1 MIKKFIKLLLYFLI
15 LIAIGIVYLSYFG
28 IETKRFNQLIR
39 DEISESNKKIDIELK
54 DVKII
59 LNLANFT
66 IGLKTEDSNILFS
79 DKKIRLKKIKTDFSI
94 ASFLSK
100 EFSINNIFIATKE
113 NNLKDIVS
121 FVRVYENTPQ
131 LLVFNQMIKGGTL
144 IADIN
149 LNFNNKGKIS
159 SDYNI
164 KGLVK
169 NGKIRLLNEEIIN
182 NINLNFDIKEKQSF
196 LKNSQIEF
204 NELKLSSKAININN
218 ERKYFS
224 FEGDVKTLESTV
236 SSKLLSIL
244 FKNNFKDL
252 SLDNITF
259 SSINNFAFK
268 INKKFKFSDINV
280 KSNINLKKLIHNK
293 KYVSLKNYIPT
304 YNNSVKLKDHTIEL
318 IFNKNQLSIEG
329 KGKFFIDKKPDEI
342 YYKIKSNKDDYDFNA
357 KIYFNNNPL
366 LIKIFDYT
374 KKEKDNSILDLEGSY
389 KKNKT
394 LIFKNIS
401 FKESKNNFLISGLGL
416 NENFKI
422 DYIDQVNLDFLND
435 RKQQNKVSLKR
446 NKKNY
451 EISGKSFDCSII
463 IDEMLKSGSK
473 SSVFDSINNFNSI
486 VKLNID
492 KTYIDE
498 VYYLNFLNGNIKFLK
513 NNIVNLNLEANF
525 SDNKRLTFTI
535 KTNENSEKITTLFSE
550 YAKPL
555 VKKYKFIKGFE
566 DGFLDFYSIK
576 KNNKSKSKLNIY
588 DFKLKEL
595 PALTKILTLAS
606 LQGIADL
613 LTGEGIRFNEFE
625 MNFNNKNNLMT
636 IDEIY
641 AIGPAISILMKGYVE
656 DDKLVSLRGT
666 LVPATTLNKIIGSI
680 PLLGDILVG
689 KKVGEG
695 VFGVSFKIK
704 GPPKD
709 LKTTVN
715 PIKTLTPRFIT
726 RTLEKIKKTN

>member
-1 MIKKFIKLLLYFLI
+1 
-15 LIAIGIVYLSYFG
+15 
-28 IETKRFNQLIR
+28 
-39 DEISESNKKIDIELK
+39 
-54 DVKII
+54 
-59 LNLANFT
+59 
-66 IGLKTEDSNILFS
+66 
-79 DKKIRLKKIKTDFSI
+79 
-94 ASFLSK
+94 
-100 EFSINNIFIATKE
+100 
-113 NNLKDIVS
+113 
-121 FVRVYENTPQ
+121 
-131 LLVFNQMIKGGTL
+131 
-144 IADIN
+144 
-149 LNFNNKGKIS
+149 
-159 SDYNI
+159 
-164 KGLVK
+164 
-169 NGKIRLLNEEIIN
+169 
-182 NINLNFDIKEKQSF
+182 
-196 LKNSQIEF
+196 
-204 NELKLSSKAININN
+204 
-218 ERKYFS
+218 
-224 FEGDVKTLESTV
+224 
-236 SSKLLSIL
+236 
-244 FKNNFKDL
+244 
-252 SLDNITF
+252 
-259 SSINNFAFK
+259 
-268 INKKFKFSDINV
+268 
-280 KSNINLKKLIHNK
+280 
-293 KYVSLKNYIPT
+293 
-304 YNNSVKLKDHTIEL
+304 SVELKDHTIEL

-329 KGKFFIDKKPDEI
+329 KGNFFIDKKPDEI
-342 YYKIKSNKDDYDFNA
+342 YYKIKSNKDDYDFNS

-435 RKQQNKVSLKR
+435 KKQQNKVSLKR

-451 EISGKSFDCSII
+451 EISGKSFDCSAI
-463 IDEMLKSGSK
+463 IDEMFKSGSK

-566 DGFLDFYSIK
+566 EGFLDFYSIK
-576 KNNKSKSKLNIY
+576 KNNISKSKLNIY

-625 MNFNNKNNLMT
+625 MNFNNKNTLMT
-636 IDEIY
+636 IDE
-641 AIGPAISILMKGYVE
+641 
-656 DDKLVSLRGT
+656 
-666 LVPATTLNKIIGSI
+666 
-680 PLLGDILVG
+680 
-689 KKVGEG
+689 
-695 VFGVSFKIK
+695 
-704 GPPKD
+704 
-709 LKTTVN
+709 
-715 PIKTLTPRFIT
+715 
-726 RTLEKIKKTN
+726 

>member
-66 IGLKTEDSNILFS
+66 IGLKTKDSNILFS

-100 EFSINNIFIATKE
+100 EFSINNIFITTKE

-149 LNFNNKGKIS
+149 LNFNSKGKIS

-169 NGKIRLLNEEIIN
+169 NGKILLLNKEIIN
-182 NINLNFDIKEKQSF
+182 NINLNFDIKEKQFF

-218 ERKYFS
+218 EGKYFS
-224 FEGDVKTLESTV
+224 FEGDVKTRESTV

-252 SLDNITF
+252 NLDNITF
-259 SSINNFAFK
+259 GSKNNFAFK

-280 KSNINLKKLIHNK
+280 KSNISLKKLIHNK

-304 YNNSVKLKDHTIEL
+304 YNNSVELKDHTIEL

-329 KGKFFIDKKPDEI
+329 KGKFFIDKKPDAI
-342 YYKIKSNKDDYDFNA
+342 YYKIKSNKDDYDFNS

-394 LIFKNIS
+394 LIFKTIS

-463 IDEMLKSGSK
+463 IDEIFKSGSK

-525 SDNKRLTFTI
+525 SDNKKLTFTI
-535 KTNENSEKITTLFSE
+535 KTNENSDKITTLFSE

-566 DGFLDFYSIK
+566 EGFLDFYSIK
-576 KNNKSKSKLNIY
+576 KNNISKSKLNIY

-666 LVPATTLNKIIGSI
+666 LVPATTLNKVIGSI

>member
-15 LIAIGIVYLSYFG
+15 LITIGIVYLSYFG

-100 EFSINNIFIATKE
+100 EFSINNIFIATEE

-182 NINLNFDIKEKQSF
+182 NINLNFDIKEKQFF

-304 YNNSVKLKDHTIEL
+304 YNNSVELKDHTIEL

-329 KGKFFIDKKPDEI
+329 KGKFFIDKKPDAI
-342 YYKIKSNKDDYDFNA
+342 YYKIKSNKDDYDFNS

-435 RKQQNKVSLKR
+435 KKQQNKVSLKR

-566 DGFLDFYSIK
+566 EGFLDFYSIK
-576 KNNKSKSKLNIY
+576 KNNISKSKLNIY

-666 LVPATTLNKIIGSI
+666 LVPATTLNKVIGSI

-689 KKVGEG
+689 TKVGEG

-709 LKTTVN
+709 LKTTIN

>member
-66 IGLKTEDSNILFS
+66 IGLKTKDSNILFS

-113 NNLKDIVS
+113 NDLKDIVS

-182 NINLNFDIKEKQSF
+182 NINLNFDIKEKQFF

-342 YYKIKSNKDDYDFNA
+342 YYKIKSNKDDYDFNS

-389 KKNKT
+389 TKNKT

>member
-66 IGLKTEDSNILFS
+66 IGLKTKDSNILFS

-182 NINLNFDIKEKQSF
+182 NINLDFDIKEKQF
-196 LKNSQIEF
+196 LLKNSQIEF

-218 ERKYFS
+218 EGKYFS
-224 FEGDVKTLESTV
+224 FEGDVKTPENTV

-304 YNNSVKLKDHTIEL
+304 YNNSVELKDHTIEL

-342 YYKIKSNKDDYDFNA
+342 YYKIKSNKDDYDFNS

-416 NENFKI
+416 NENF
-422 DYIDQVNLDFLND
+422 
-435 RKQQNKVSLKR
+435 
-446 NKKNY
+446 
-451 EISGKSFDCSII
+451 
-463 IDEMLKSGSK
+463 
-473 SSVFDSINNFNSI
+473 
-486 VKLNID
+486 
-492 KTYIDE
+492 
-498 VYYLNFLNGNIKFLK
+498 
-513 NNIVNLNLEANF
+513 
-525 SDNKRLTFTI
+525 
-535 KTNENSEKITTLFSE
+535 
-550 YAKPL
+550 
-555 VKKYKFIKGFE
+555 
-566 DGFLDFYSIK
+566 
-576 KNNKSKSKLNIY
+576 
-588 DFKLKEL
+588 
-595 PALTKILTLAS
+595 
-606 LQGIADL
+606 
-613 LTGEGIRFNEFE
+613 
-625 MNFNNKNNLMT
+625 
-636 IDEIY
+636 
-641 AIGPAISILMKGYVE
+641 
-656 DDKLVSLRGT
+656 
-666 LVPATTLNKIIGSI
+666 
-680 PLLGDILVG
+680 
-689 KKVGEG
+689 
-695 VFGVSFKIK
+695 
-704 GPPKD
+704 
-709 LKTTVN
+709 
-715 PIKTLTPRFIT
+715 
-726 RTLEKIKKTN
+726 

>member
-280 KSNINLKKLIHNK
+280 KSNINLKELIHNK

-473 SSVFDSINNFNSI
+473 SSIFDSINNFNSI

-726 RTLEKIKKTN
+726 RTLEKIKKIN

>member
-100 EFSINNIFIATKE
+100 EFSINNIFIVTKE

-182 NINLNFDIKEKQSF
+182 NINLNFDIKEKQLF

-218 ERKYFS
+218 EGKYFS
-224 FEGDVKTLESTV
+224 FEGDVKTPESTV

-259 SSINNFAFK
+259 GSKNNFAFK

-304 YNNSVKLKDHTIEL
+304 YNNSVELKDHTIEL

-342 YYKIKSNKDDYDFNA
+342 YYKIKSNKDDYDFNS

-374 KKEKDNSILDLEGSY
+374 KKEKDNSILDLKGSY

-435 RKQQNKVSLKR
+435 KKQQNKVSLKR

-451 EISGKSFDCSII
+451 EISGKSFDCSAI
-463 IDEMLKSGSK
+463 IDEMFKSGSK

-525 SDNKRLTFTI
+525 SDNKRFVFTI

-666 LVPATTLNKIIGSI
+666 LVPATTLNKAIGSI

-689 KKVGEG
+689 KKLGEG

>member
-59 LNLANFT
+59 LNLVNFT
-66 IGLKTEDSNILFS
+66 IGLKTKDSNILFS

-94 ASFLSK
+94 TSFLSK
-100 EFSINNIFIATKE
+100 EFSINNIFIVTKE

-182 NINLNFDIKEKQSF
+182 NINLNFDIKEKQF
-196 LKNSQIEF
+196 LLKNSQIEF

-304 YNNSVKLKDHTIEL
+304 YNNSVELKDHTIEL
-318 IFNKNQLSIEG
+318 VFNKNQLSIEG

-342 YYKIKSNKDDYDFNA
+342 YYKIKSNKDDYDFNS

-422 DYIDQVNLDFLND
+422 DYIDQVNLDFLNN
-435 RKQQNKVSLKR
+435 RKKQNKVSLKR

-463 IDEMLKSGSK
+463 IDEMFKSGSK

-525 SDNKRLTFTI
+525 SDNKKLIFTI

-576 KNNKSKSKLNIY
+576 KNNISKSKLNIY

-656 DDKLVSLRGT
+656 DNKLVSLRGT
-666 LVPATTLNKIIGSI
+666 LVPATTLNKVIGSI

>member
-182 NINLNFDIKEKQSF
+182 NINLNFDIKEKQIF

-329 KGKFFIDKKPDEI
+329 KGKFFIDEKPDEI
-342 YYKIKSNKDDYDFNA
+342 YYKIKSNKGDYDFNS

-709 LKTTVN
+709 LKTTIN

>member
-182 NINLNFDIKEKQSF
+182 NINLNFDIKEKQF
-196 LKNSQIEF
+196 LLKNSQIEF

-304 YNNSVKLKDHTIEL
+304 YNNSVELKDHTIEL

-342 YYKIKSNKDDYDFNA
+342 YYKIKSNKDDYDFNS

-463 IDEMLKSGSK
+463 IDEIFKSGSK

>member
-15 LIAIGIVYLSYFG
+15 LITIGIVYLSYFG

-79 DKKIRLKKIKTDFSI
+79 NKKIRLKKIKTDFSI

-100 EFSINNIFIATKE
+100 EFSINNIFIVTKE

-182 NINLNFDIKEKQSF
+182 NINLNFDIKEKQF
-196 LKNSQIEF
+196 LLKNSQIEF
-204 NELKLSSKAININN
+204 NEIKLLSKVININN
-218 ERKYFS
+218 EGKYFS
-224 FEGDVKTLESTV
+224 FEGDVKTPESTV

-304 YNNSVKLKDHTIEL
+304 YNNSVELKDHTIEL

-342 YYKIKSNKDDYDFNA
+342 YYKIKSNKDDYDFNS

-463 IDEMLKSGSK
+463 IDEMFKSGSK

-566 DGFLDFYSIK
+566 EGFLDFYSIK
-576 KNNKSKSKLNIY
+576 KNNISKSKLNIY

-666 LVPATTLNKIIGSI
+666 LVPATTLNKVIGSI

-689 KKVGEG
+689 TKVGEG

-704 GPPKD
+704 GSPKD

>member
-66 IGLKTEDSNILFS
+66 IGLKTKDSNILFS

-182 NINLNFDIKEKQSF
+182 IINLNFDIKEKQF
-196 LKNSQIEF
+196 LLKNSQIEF
-204 NELKLSSKAININN
+204 NELKLSSKTININN
-218 ERKYFS
+218 EGKYFS
-224 FEGDVKTLESTV
+224 FEGDVKTPESTV

-304 YNNSVKLKDHTIEL
+304 YNNSVELKDHTIEL

-342 YYKIKSNKDDYDFNA
+342 YYKIKSNKDDYDFNS

-394 LIFKNIS
+394 LIFKTIS

-435 RKQQNKVSLKR
+435 KKQQNKVSLKR

-451 EISGKSFDCSII
+451 EISGKSFYCSII
-463 IDEMLKSGSK
+463 IDEMFKSGSK

-498 VYYLNFLNGNIKFLK
+498 VYHLNFLNGNIKFLK

-566 DGFLDFYSIK
+566 EGFLDFYSIK
-576 KNNKSKSKLNIY
+576 KNNISKSKLNIY

-666 LVPATTLNKIIGSI
+666 LVPATTLNKVIGSI

>member
-169 NGKIRLLNEEIIN
+169 NGKIRLLNEETIN

-342 YYKIKSNKDDYDFNA
+342 YYKIKSNKDGYDFNS

>member
-15 LIAIGIVYLSYFG
+15 LITIGIVYLSYFG

-79 DKKIRLKKIKTDFSI
+79 NKKIRLKKIKTDFSI

-100 EFSINNIFIATKE
+100 EFSINNIFIVTKE

-121 FVRVYENTPQ
+121 LVRVYENTPQ

-182 NINLNFDIKEKQSF
+182 NINLNFDIKEKQF
-196 LKNSQIEF
+196 LLKNSQIEF
-204 NELKLSSKAININN
+204 NEIKLLSKVININN
-218 ERKYFS
+218 EGKYFS
-224 FEGDVKTLESTV
+224 FEGDVKTPESTV

-304 YNNSVKLKDHTIEL
+304 YNNSVELKDHTIEL

-342 YYKIKSNKDDYDFNA
+342 YYKIKSNKDDYDFNS

-463 IDEMLKSGSK
+463 IDEMFKSGSK

-566 DGFLDFYSIK
+566 EGFLDFYSIK
-576 KNNKSKSKLNIY
+576 KNNISKSKLNIY

-666 LVPATTLNKIIGSI
+666 LVPATTLNKVIGSI

-709 LKTTVN
+709 LKTTIN